1 MNSSV
6 VFGGLVEEDS
16 FALETALLAVC
27 DLMTRE
33 VVTIDEGRPL
43 ADAISVFNERGFR
56 HLVVLAGRRVAGVLS
71 DRSALRALVRNP
83 DAQATPVRTAM
94 TKDPV
99 VIRPHATVSE
109 AIHLLLTHRI
119 NCLPVV
125 GDDGGVRGILTTTDL
140 LRAQFSLQRW
150 LEARGRRLSS

>member
-1 MNSSV
+1 MEPSI
-6 VFGGLVEEDS
+6 VFAGLVEEDN
-16 FALETALLAVC
+16 FALETALLAVS

-33 VVTIDEGRPL
+33 VVTIAESCPL
-43 ADAISVFNERGFR
+43 ADAISLFNERGFR
-56 HLVVLAGRRVAGVLS
+56 HLVVVEGTQVAGVLS

-83 DAQATPVRTAM
+83 DAQATAVRTAM

-99 VIRPHATVSE
+99 TIRPHATVSE
-109 AIHLLLTHRI
+109 AIHLLLTNRI

-125 GDDGGVRGILTTTDL
+125 ADDGSVSGILTTTDL

-150 LEARGRRLSS
+150 LESRGHRLSS

>member
-1 MNSSV
+1 MDSSI
-6 VFGGLVEEDS
+6 VFAGLAEEDS
-16 FALETALLAVC
+16 FALETALLAVS

-33 VVTIDEGRPL
+33 VVTIPESRPL
-43 ADAISVFNERGFR
+43 ADAISLFNERGFR
-56 HLVVLAGRRVAGVLS
+56 HLVVVEGTQVAGVLS

-83 DAQATPVRTAM
+83 DAAATAVRTAM

-99 VIRPHATVSE
+99 TIRPHATVSE
-109 AIHLLLTHRI
+109 AIHLLLTNRI

-125 GDDGGVRGILTTTDL
+125 ADDGSVSGILTTTDL

-150 LEARGRRLSS
+150 LESRGRRLSS